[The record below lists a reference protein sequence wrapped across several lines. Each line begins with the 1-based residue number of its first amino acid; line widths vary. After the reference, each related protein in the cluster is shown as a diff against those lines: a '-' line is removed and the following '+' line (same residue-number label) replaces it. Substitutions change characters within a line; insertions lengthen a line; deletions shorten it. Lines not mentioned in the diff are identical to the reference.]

1 MFNLLR
7 MDLRRLFKTRS
18 FYIVLG
24 VTAALLAMTVA
35 MVSAVIDQAKLDALQ
50 STGIVVVGGD
60 SEDMVEMLR
69 GMNRLDF
76 LHECL
81 GSGFLLMLACTGL
94 TLFVN
99 GDFSSG
105 CVKNI
110 CFALPRRWEYVL
122 SKIFVAGLY
131 SAIITILG
139 AMVSLVCPAL
149 MGLSLEPSSFAEI
162 LLYTFWL
169 WLPTWAFSLLGL
181 ALVLLTRSPTLGVIM
196 AVATGGGLVAALL
209 QSLCQSFGW
218 PDLAQHL
225 LNMVVRF
232 QCAPMPDAGRIAMI
246 LGSSL
251 GWAALYAAGSLIAM
265 ERRDI

>member
-110 CFALPRRWEYVL
+110 CFARPRRWEYVL

-139 AMVSLVCPAL
+139 VLVSLVCPVL

-162 LLYTFWL
+162 LQYTFWL

-196 AVATGGGLVAALL
+196 

-246 LGSSL
+246 LGCSL